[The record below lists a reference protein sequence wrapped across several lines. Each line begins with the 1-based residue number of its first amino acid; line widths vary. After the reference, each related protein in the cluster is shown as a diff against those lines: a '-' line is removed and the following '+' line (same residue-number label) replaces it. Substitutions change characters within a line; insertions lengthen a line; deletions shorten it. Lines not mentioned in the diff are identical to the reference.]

1 MADAVGALYPTYP
14 TPTKVTPR
22 AISGAAN
29 RLALAAAPSFVL
41 MALIS
46 GVWGGAGPD
55 MLCSATH
62 GGSLLGGMVPM
73 YLLMSLFHC
82 TAWLKLISRRWMRR

>member
-1 MADAVGALYPTYP
+1 MADGVGALYPTSR
-14 TPTKVTPR
+14 KVTPR
-22 AISGAAN
+22 PISGVTDA
-29 RLALAAAPSFVL
+29 LALAAAPSFVL

-73 YLLMSLFHC
+73 YLLMSLFH
-82 TAWLKLISRRWMRR
+82 AAPWLKLISRRWMRR